1 MKFGNSLAIFLPLCA
16 ITCTAFNTN
25 LHAKSLTNN
34 VAKNSWSHSSFSVS
48 SSAGISSHN
57 GRYAPLKMA
66 VIDVE
71 QNDNDHGRFHKLVS

>member
-16 ITCTAFNTN
+16 ITCSAFNAN
-25 LHAKSLTNN
+25 LQARSLTNN
-34 VAKNSWSHSSFSVS
+34 VVKNSWSHSSFSVS
-48 SSAGISSHN
+48 SSATVSSYN
-57 GRYAPLKMA
+57 GRYAPLKMS